1 MTREETKNK
10 YIYTINDLT
19 DGEIRSIEYAYGQ
32 FIHNAVSGDFA
43 ETNGIM
49 DAFRAKIK
57 KKPIQATSLNEDFI
71 TIPKPK
77 FKVGDRINVIVKEN
91 EQVGFI
97 SPLFTRM
104 QGWIEELNHYDH
116 ITKQHYYCVR
126 LKGLK
131 NSAEYEYYPED
142 ELEKR

>member
-1 MTREETKNK
+1 M
-10 YIYTINDLT
+10 
-19 DGEIRSIEYAYGQ
+19 Q
-32 FIHNAVSGDFA
+32 
-43 ETNGIM
+43 
-49 DAFRAKIK
+49 
-57 KKPIQATSLNEDFI
+57 
-71 TIPKPK
+71 IPDPK

-104 QGWIEELNHYDH
+104 RGWIDELINYDH

-131 NSAEYEYYPED
+131 NSAEYEYYPEN